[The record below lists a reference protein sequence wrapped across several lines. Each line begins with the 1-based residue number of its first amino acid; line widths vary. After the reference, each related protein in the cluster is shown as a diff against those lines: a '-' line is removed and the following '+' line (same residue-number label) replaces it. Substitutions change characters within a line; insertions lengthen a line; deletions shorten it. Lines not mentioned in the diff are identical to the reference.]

1 MQTVQIIGILF
12 FLSELTLLVV
22 KRSRSGKA
30 PQQGNKDKHSLLILW
45 VTICISMTLGM
56 NFTRHWWLL
65 LPSYLQTAGLI
76 IAIGG
81 IILRWISI
89 LQLGRLFTVDV
100 AIRDA
105 HQLKTDGL
113 YKHVR
118 HPSYTGL
125 LLIVAGMGFATGS
138 LLSTL
143 VMVIPI
149 FLALQYRIRTEE
161 AALLSAFG
169 DSYEAYSRR
178 TSRLIPGIY

>member
-1 MQTVQIIGILF
+1 MQTVQIIGLLF
-12 FLSELTLLVV
+12 FLSELTLLLV

-56 NFTRHWWLL
+56 NFTRQWWLL
-65 LPSYLQTAGLI
+65 LPFYLQIAGLV

-81 IILRWISI
+81 MALRWISI

-169 DSYEAYSRR
+169 DGYDAYCRR